1 MNEDTRTVDANV
13 TEIKG
18 NKIKIKTVE
27 GEEKTIKKD
36 LLSEVVDVG
45 DTLEVVVKDKKLSHK
60 VTKARLITRGE
71 NSIELLKLL
80 GLASI
85 VLVICFIVAYSGF
98 LSYWINQFKEVMM
111 NGTQSQALHIADIMT
126 NLIGVFIIATTLILT
141 IIWKL
146 FVRDEDMQSDGILK
160 LLGIVTIATIICYI
174 IVYLSFYSSW
184 SHLIHTVMING
195 VMTDKLLVSTI
206 MSKLLGIFVIGS
218 VLILNIIWGFYSHH
232 KEFVKSIDS
241 KKE

>member
-1 MNEDTRTVDANV
+1 
-13 TEIKG
+13 
-18 NKIKIKTVE
+18 
-27 GEEKTIKKD
+27 
-36 LLSEVVDVG
+36 
-45 DTLEVVVKDKKLSHK
+45 
-60 VTKARLITRGE
+60 
-71 NSIELLKLL
+71 
-80 GLASI
+80 
-85 VLVICFIVAYSGF
+85 
-98 LSYWINQFKEVMM
+98 
-111 NGTQSQALHIADIMT
+111 MT